1 MFFVG
6 CKGKHKFSFPKA
18 THTKEEYVT
27 CGEAIGDLPSCEY
40 SIGKEQ
46 DCYKSQ
52 HTSNYQREMRK
63 GAKALYNHV
72 ATQHTDHVIS
82 VIKQVPE
89 GGNHKDL
96 PKGVGDSRKFNEAWT
111 RYHRDKPSKT
121 IDTGHGNHFHYR
133 WNRVPTVR
141 ENARLQ
147 SFPDKFRF
155 YGSKTQ
161 QHRQVGNAVPPLLGK
176 VLGETLLSFLNKG

>member
-1 MFFVG
+1 M
-6 CKGKHKFSFPKA
+6 
-18 THTKEEYVT
+18 T

-96 PKGVGDSRKFNEAWT
+96 PKGVGDSRKFNEHGRGIT
-111 RYHRDKPSKT
+111 GTNLPKRLIPGMET
-121 IDTGHGNHFHYR
+121 ISIIDGI
-133 WNRVPTVR
+133 
-141 ENARLQ
+141 EC
-147 SFPDKFRF
+147 
-155 YGSKTQ
+155 
-161 QHRQVGNAVPPLLGK
+161 PL
-176 VLGETLLSFLNKG
+176 